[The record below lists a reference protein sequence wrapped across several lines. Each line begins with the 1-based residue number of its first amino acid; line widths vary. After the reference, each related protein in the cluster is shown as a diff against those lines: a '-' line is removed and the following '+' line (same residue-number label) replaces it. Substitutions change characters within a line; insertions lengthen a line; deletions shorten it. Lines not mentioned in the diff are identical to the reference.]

1 MAEIVLTREN
11 FEADVMQS
19 SLPVLIDFWATWCG
33 PCKMIAPIVEELA
46 KDNEGKLVVAKADV
60 DEDPILA
67 QQFGIQSIPTLV
79 LVKDGK
85 TVEMS
90 VGLRQK
96 AQLQAMIDPYI

>member
-1 MAEIVLTREN
+1 MAEITVTRES
-11 FEADVMQS
+11 FEAEVKNA

-46 KDNEGKLVVAKADV
+46 HDYDGKLIVGKVDV
-60 DEDPILA
+60 DEEPSLA

-79 LVKDGK
+79 LIKDGK
-85 TVEMS
+85 TVEIS

-96 AQLQAMIDPYI
+96 AQLQAMIEKYI